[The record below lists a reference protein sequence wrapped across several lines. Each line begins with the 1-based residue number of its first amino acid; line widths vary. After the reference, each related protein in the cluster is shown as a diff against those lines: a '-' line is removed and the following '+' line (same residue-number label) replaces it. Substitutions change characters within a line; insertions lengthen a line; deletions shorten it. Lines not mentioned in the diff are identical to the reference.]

1 MRQVGKRWVLVLVV
15 LVLLL
20 ALPGAEGKSRSSA
33 KRRKRRSR
41 TWKARLRECDEG
53 VCAHLVKDENANC
66 VNRCASAACFD
77 QIYAAEPL
85 EDGEVDAAR
94 DALFKKCLAAE
105 AKQTPQ
111 QRREQQQQRREQE
124 QQRQQQR
131 DKEQQQEDG
140 QVQQQRQTA
149 VPRNEI

>member
-1 MRQVGKRWVLVLVV
+1 MLVLVV

-53 VCAHLVKDENANC
+53 VCAHLIKDENANC
-66 VNRCASAACFD
+66 VNRCASAACFN

-85 EDGEVDAAR
+85 EDGPDGCMNPPPAGPGPAVFE
-94 DALFKKCLAAE
+94 E
-105 AKQTPQ
+105 KQ
-111 QRREQQQQRREQE
+111 RGWR
-124 QQRQQQR
+124 
-131 DKEQQQEDG
+131 
-140 QVQQQRQTA
+140 
-149 VPRNEI
+149 PRGCSWSLLT